1 MSKEY
6 EMILELQAKLDS
18 RFNKTFNESTKRI
31 DEMEKALQEIA
42 HAKGPTKTRKEVEG
56 LGDAFGEAQR
66 RVEGF
71 NHILVRVWKYTGAY
85 ALTQAIIQ
93 GFQGAIQKVSE
104 YDDALHNLQAKTGA
118 TAAEMEAVQDVA
130 NNLYTA
136 GYGADFSGLT
146 SSLAEIKQ
154 ITQLSGD
161 ALQDV
166 SSDALAFSETFGYD
180 VKESIATA
188 MNMSRNF
195 GITTQEAFN
204 LMSQGAQQGLDS
216 NGDML
221 DTFNEYS
228 TYFKQMGF
236 ESAQMLDVLNAG
248 MKSGA
253 RNTDFVADAIK
264 ELGIR
269 AKDSSKTTLQALDYL
284 GYKDLGKITDELAS
298 GGKTAQK
305 AFQGVMKALKNVKDP
320 ATKSGL
326 AVDLFGTK
334 AEDLEV
340 TVIDSLSN
348 VERTFDK
355 TTKTMEEVKKVNYA
369 SVKKQIGIIGRE
381 FQISVIQPVFEKV
394 LPLLDQVSKWFQSE
408 AGSAFFASVTNEI
421 EYGIDKAFE
430 FANFIKDNW
439 QTVVTITASLGS
451 ALVALRLGLIG
462 VQIVST
468 VTKLLTAYRNGA
480 FLAELATLGFNT
492 ALWAN
497 PITWVVAAIAAL
509 IGIIVAL
516 VLNWDK
522 VKAATLSVW
531 DAIKDNPI
539 MWIVGGPLFHLIRT
553 AETIIKNWNPV
564 QGFFQNMWNGI
575 KIAFSD
581 SVNFIIDKV
590 NWLIEK
596 INGIKLPD
604 WMGGKGINIP
614 TIENVKFGQKKLTA
628 LPETNG
634 NMSAYADGTIT
645 NGPEIA
651 MIGEGDDH
659 ESVIPH
665 NRKPRSV
672 ALLGTTMK
680 KMGLAPI
687 GSGGGNSGG
696 GDTYH
701 IDFKPTIVLR
711 DKATDEDAQ
720 RVAQAT
726 QSLFNRQYNQMKK
739 QNKRVSLSYEG

>member
-1 MSKEY
+1 
-6 EMILELQAKLDS
+6 MILELQAKLDS
-18 RFNKTFNESTKRI
+18 NFKRTFEQSTKRI
-31 DEMEKALQEIA
+31 DEMEQALKHIEG
-42 HAKGPTKTRKEVEG
+42 AKGPTKTRKEVEG
-56 LGDAFGEAQR
+56 LGDAFGDAQR
-66 RVEGF
+66 SVEGF

-93 GFQGAIQKVSE
+93 GFQGSIAAVME
-104 YDDALHNLQAKTGA
+104 YDDALHNLQARTGA
-118 TAAEMEAVQDVA
+118 TAKEMEGIEDIA

-136 GYGADFSGLT
+136 GYGADFSSLT
-146 SSLAEIKQ
+146 GQLAEVKQ

-166 SSDALAFSETFGYD
+166 SSDAIAFSETFGYD
-180 VKESIATA
+180 VRESIAAA

-204 LMSQGAQQGLDS
+204 LMSQGAQRGLDS

-248 MKSGA
+248 MLSGA

-298 GGKTAQK
+298 GGKTAQN

-340 TVIDSLSN
+340 TVIDSLAN

-355 TTKTMEEVKKVNYA
+355 TTKTMEEVKKINYD
-369 SVKKQIGIIGRE
+369 SVSKGIKGIGRQ
-381 FQISVIQPVFEKV
+381 FQVAVIQPVSDKV
-394 LPLLDQVSKWFQSE
+394 LPLLEQVSTWFNSE
-408 AGSAFFASVTNEI
+408 DGQAFFASVTNEI
-421 EYGIDKAFE
+421 SYAIDKVIE
-430 FANFIKDNW
+430 FAGFVKNNW
-439 QTVVTITASLGS
+439 QTVKTITLSLAAGMVTLRAGLLGLQIVTTITALMKAYQAG
-451 ALVALRLGLIG
+451 
-462 VQIVST
+462 T
-468 VTKLLTAYRNGA
+468 LLAQ
-480 FLAELATLGFNT
+480 LATLGFNA

-497 PITWVVAAIAAL
+497 PITWVVAAVAAL
-509 IGIIVAL
+509 IAIIVAL

-522 VKAATLSVW
+522 VKAATLAFW
-531 DAIKDNPI
+531 DVIKDNPI
-539 MWIVGGPLFHLIRT
+539 AWIVGGPLFQLIKA
-553 AETIIKNWNPV
+553 AEAIITNWNPM
-564 QGFFQNMWNGI
+564 QGFFANMWNGI

-604 WMGGKGINIP
+604 WMGGGGIKIP
-614 TIENVKFGQKKLTA
+614 TIENVHFGQKKLTA

-665 NRKPRSV
+665 NRKPRSL

-687 GSGGGNSGG
+687 GSGGG
-696 GDTYH
+696 GDTIKIENVMH
-701 IDFKPTIVLR
+701 ITLQGT
-711 DKATDEDAQ
+711 ATEKDAE
-720 RVAQAT
+720 RVAQST
-726 QSLFNRQYNQMKK
+726 FNTFKQGLDQMNK
-739 QNKRVSLSYEG
+739 QRKRVNLSYEG